1 MSDAATTIAP
11 KAKNSKAA
19 NKASPAA
26 VRRFNEARDR
36 TKAIASPTL
45 ADVLRIAPND
55 DKISAIVQ
63 HFGFEAGDYDEL
75 MGAGLSMIRDQY
87 ALLEDVL
94 IVTDFR
100 GERNFKA
107 MEMHLGRLV
116 DGLVR
121 SAYGAANFYENKR
134 QIARDEQNS
143 FSNESRDEDRQG
155 IDGGENRVDRA
166 VRFAAAQA
174 PKAYALAV
182 MAQSACDAY
191 RELFGEDWKPYVKD
205 TGRTLTENVRAAQ
218 WGAIL

>member
-11 KAKNSKAA
+11 KAQNRKAA
-19 NKASPAA
+19 NKASPVA
-26 VRRFNEARDR
+26 VRRFNEARER
-36 TKAIASPTL
+36 TKAIAAPTL
-45 ADVLRIAPND
+45 ADVMRLAPND
-55 DKISAIVQ
+55 DKIAAIVQ

-87 ALLEDVL
+87 TLLEDVL
-94 IVTDFR
+94 VVTDFR

-107 MEMHLGRLV
+107 MEMHLGRIV
-116 DGLVR
+116 DGLIR

-166 VRFAAAQA
+166 VRFAAQQA

-182 MAQSACDAY
+182 MAQGACDAY
-191 RELFGEDWKPYVKD
+191 RELIGEDWKPYVKD
-205 TGRTLTENVRAAQ
+205 NARSLTENVRAAQ
-218 WGAIL
+218 WGAVL